1 VAAAEEEGIEGM
13 SGTKKDWSEMSAS
26 RARSSGAEG
35 ERSARREGAWLRWA
49 REERSSRP
57 SVFTSS
63 RVRVP
68 PLERRFLV
76 ADADAVAVADDDF
89 AMAGG
94 VGGGGGEVGDWPLAE
109 GILGFMGEQ
118 DGQVLSALE

>member
-1 VAAAEEEGIEGM
+1 VAAAEAEGIEGT

-68 PLERRFLV
+68 PLEHRFLV
-76 ADADAVAVADDDF
+76 ADADAVADDDF

-94 VGGGGGEVGDWPLAE
+94 VGRGGGGVVGDLGGE
-109 GILGFMGEQ
+109 GFGGLWASK
-118 DGQVLSALE
+118 DGQVCVLE

>member
-1 VAAAEEEGIEGM
+1 VAAAEAEGIEGT

-26 RARSSGAEG
+26 RARSSSAEG
-35 ERSARREGAWLRWA
+35 ARSARRAGAWLRWA

-68 PLERRFLV
+68 PLEHRFLV
-76 ADADAVAVADDDF
+76 ADADAVADDDF

-94 VGGGGGEVGDWPLAE
+94 VGRGGGGVVGDLGGE
-109 GILGFMGEQ
+109 GFGGFMGE
-118 DGQVLSALE
+118 

>member
-1 VAAAEEEGIEGM
+1 M
-13 SGTKKDWSEMSAS
+13 
-26 RARSSGAEG
+26 
-35 ERSARREGAWLRWA
+35 RWA

-63 RVRVP
+63 RVRAP

-76 ADADAVAVADDDF
+76 ADAVTAADDDF

-94 VGGGGGEVGDWPLAE
+94 VGGGGARLETRGKK
-109 GILGFMGEQ
+109 ILGFRLTGEPDLVWPSVQ
-118 DGQVLSALE
+118 NVLSVRPMKWPNCGP